1 MTGHTRDESNKTRPN
16 IVFIYCDD
24 LGYGDLGC
32 YGSDVIRTPHL
43 DTLAERGVR
52 FSQWYSN
59 SPVCSPSRA
68 SLLTGQFPK
77 QTGIDQIVG
86 GERNTPGV
94 CKETPMISELL
105 KQESYRTA
113 IFGKWHLGA
122 APESRPNKR
131 GFDQFCGFLSGCVD
145 YYSHIFYHGMP
156 GVQNT
161 HDLWENEEEIWD
173 NGEYLTHIIT
183 NRSVDFIQD
192 QLGAEQPFFLYAA
205 YNAPH
210 YPMHAPKDVMDR
222 YAHLPWD
229 RQVMAAMI
237 SAVDDGVGE
246 IIAALKRTDQWE
258 NTIIFFSSDN
268 GPSSESRNWLDG
280 RQDEYYGGSAGVFRG
295 HKASLF
301 DGGIR
306 EPAILYIPES
316 LREGKAWSSDAL
328 YESREA
334 PASWIKTHHHGRVN
348 HEPVMMADIVP
359 TMLDYAGVVYQEA
372 AFAGRSLKSMLED
385 GASTP
390 HERLYWEYNK
400 QLAVRSGDWK
410 LVLNGKLDFFKGQP
424 DEVHLSNLKNDPS
437 ESHNLAAEHPA
448 LVEELTADVKRWYE
462 ELEAN

>member
-1 MTGHTRDESNKTRPN
+1 MVTDAASTAPSKKRPN

-32 YGSDVIRTPHL
+32 FGSDVIRTPHL
-43 DTLAERGVR
+43 DALAEQGVR

-68 SLLTGQFPK
+68 SLLTGQYPK
-77 QTGIDQIVG
+77 ETGIDQIVG
-86 GERNTPGV
+86 GERHTPGISQHV
-94 CKETPMISELL
+94 PLISEIL
-105 KQESYRTA
+105 KQQSYRTA

-122 APESRPNKR
+122 APESRPNAR

-145 YYSHIFYHGMP
+145 YYSHIFYHGTP

-161 HDLWENEEEIWD
+161 HDLWENENEIWD
-173 NGEYLTHIIT
+173 NGQYLTDIIT
-183 NRSVDFIQD
+183 ERSVEYIQ
-192 QLGAEQPFFLYAA
+192 EQRAAKEPFFLYAA

-210 YPMHAPKDVMDR
+210 YPMHAPKEVMDR
-222 YAHLPWD
+222 YSHLPWD

-246 IIAALKRTDQWE
+246 IVAALKRADQWD
-258 NTIIFFSSDN
+258 NTLIFFSSDN

-280 RQDEYYGGSAGVFRG
+280 RQDEYYGGSAGLFRG

-306 EPAILYIPES
+306 EPAILYVPSS
-316 LREGKAWSSDAL
+316 LREGEAWCDTDKQ
-328 YESREA
+328 EA
-334 PASWIKTHHHGRVN
+334 PASWIKTSHPGRIS
-348 HEPVMMADIVP
+348 HEVAMMADMVP
-359 TMLDYAGVVYQEA
+359 TVLDYAGVEA
-372 AFAGRSLKSMLED
+372 DENAFAGRSLKSMLEH
-385 GASTP
+385 GEASP

-410 LVLNGKLDFFKGQP
+410 LVLNGKLDFFKDQP
-424 DEVHLSNLKNDPS
+424 DEVHLSNLKEDPG
-437 ESHNLAAEHPA
+437 ERFNLAADYP
-448 LVEELTADVKRWYE
+448 ELAAELSADVRRWYAG
-462 ELEAN
+462 LLSS